1 MHPLLFV
8 VPEPWSGAF
17 ARVAELG
24 RGAGRGGAEGVVAL
38 TLVVAGWL
46 LATLVSALVRAL
58 VRFSRLDDS
67 LARLLGSWLPG
78 RHAPSALAGWAAYWA
93 VLGASALLALEAA
106 GIEVILPVAA
116 RLSEV
121 VPRIVTSALLFAS
134 GGLVATV
141 TGAITARF
149 LESAGVRSAR
159 LTGRIVGAVL
169 VGFSALLALEQLGLA
184 AQFVMALG
192 TIAAGAAG
200 LALALAFGLGC
211 RELAR
216 DFLVEYLRGVD
227 DDRPRGRP

>member
-1 MHPLLFV
+1 M
-8 VPEPWSGAF
+8 
-17 ARVAELG
+17 
-24 RGAGRGGAEGVVAL
+24 
-38 TLVVAGWL
+38 
-46 LATLVSALVRAL
+46 
-58 VRFSRLDDS
+58 
-67 LARLLGSWLPG
+67 
-78 RHAPSALAGWAAYWA
+78 
-93 VLGASALLALEAA
+93 LGASALLALEAA